1 MVRITA
7 ARPVAQRHRA
17 RHATLA
23 WVDAAAYSDVTKLR
37 SSTSASAPRLCTTW
51 RALSVKRQVLEI
63 SPGQVP
69 SLRALPQMISTRDG
83 TELSCQRFCAAL
95 RRLRVLSHCTEIGYV
110 GSAKPRPA
118 GRVMGALRP
127 SWWASHAIASSRAI
141 ASRSAS
147 YAGS

>member
-1 MVRITA
+1 ML
-7 ARPVAQRHRA
+7 RP
-17 RHATLA
+17 
-23 WVDAAAYSDVTKLR
+23 YSEVTKLR

-110 GSAKPRPA
+110 LSLIHISEPTRLG
-118 GRVMGALRP
+118 M
-127 SWWASHAIASSRAI
+127 
-141 ASRSAS
+141 
-147 YAGS
+147 